1 MQHHPHKS
9 NCKSNLCSN
18 RGQLTFW
25 INLFHLRAVGQHI
38 FLSER
43 LRQTQDTHD
52 YAIRYTQ
59 DRDQYKRK
67 NDAAAAFA
75 QQGNAHCCS
84 GFIPHRQDVL
94 GAGDGYQSAEVGQVD
109 GQNQQGSDGQSHWHR
124 PFGIFHFMRD
134 VCRDSPAVVG
144 ESHRCQCSKPTP
156 TDIRDR
162 NSQFRRNDRSRL
174 FPENTYK
181 GDGDQRNQFHDGGE
195 ILEVA
200 TQSEREIVQQEEE
213 RHIACSDQCLCF
225 QCVRQTQQHAGVDA
239 GYPAHD
245 DGDRWQV
252 NEQLEPAERA
262 CCFIGDELLEI
273 SDDAAGFFGPV
284 SQLRQGDA
292 PKNDAEC
299 TDTENQN
306 P

>member
-1 MQHHPHKS
+1 M
-9 NCKSNLCSN
+9 CGC
-18 RGQLTFW
+18 RGQLALW
-25 INLFHLRAVGQHI
+25 IDPFYLSAVRQHI
-38 FLSER
+38 FFSER
-43 LRQTQDTHD
+43 LRQTQHAHD
-52 YAIRYTQ
+52 YAVCYTQ
-59 DRDQYKRK
+59 NSDQYKGK
-67 NDAAAAFA
+67 NDAAAALA
-75 QQGNAHCCS
+75 QQGNADGC
-84 GFIPHRQDVL
+84 GRLIAHRQDVL
-94 GAGDGYQSAEVGQVD
+94 GAGDGDQAAEIGQID
-109 GQNQQGSDGQSHWHR
+109 AQHHQRSDGQSQWHR
-124 PFGIFHFMRD
+124 PLGVFHFMRD
-134 VCRDSPAVVG
+134 VCRYGPAIVG
-144 ESHRCQCSKPTP
+144 EGHRRQCSQPTP
-156 TDIRDR
+156 TDICDRD
-162 NSQFRRNDRSRL
+162 SQFGRNDRSRF
-174 FPENTYK
+174 FPKNADNS
-181 GDGDQRNQFHDGGE
+181 DGDQRNQFHDGGE